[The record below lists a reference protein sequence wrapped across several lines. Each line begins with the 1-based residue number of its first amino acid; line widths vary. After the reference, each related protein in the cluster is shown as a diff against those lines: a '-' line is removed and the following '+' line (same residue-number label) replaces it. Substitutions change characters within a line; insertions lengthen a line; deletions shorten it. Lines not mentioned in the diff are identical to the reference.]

1 MERRAKFLWMQD
13 VLDHLTRSFQAW
25 EIADDRDERILAETV
40 RRDLDEIRRICES
53 LRGEMHAGGQRQ
65 LVA

>member
-1 MERRAKFLWMQD
+1 MERRAKFLWMKD

-25 EIADDRDERILAETV
+25 ELADGRDERLLADTV

-53 LRGEMHAGGQRQ
+53 LHVEARGRGLRE